1 LTRSARKEL
10 LENSQKTRMNDW
22 LADVFIAHNKQEE
35 EEGVDVDEDVVNV
48 CNALSYKKLSS
59 TIRTCYRT

>member
-1 LTRSARKEL
+1 
-10 LENSQKTRMNDW
+10 MNDW
-22 LADVFIAHNKQEE
+22 LADVFIAHNKQEEE